1 MLLRRL
7 LQVIL
12 GFGVLLA
19 AALMVGVFY
28 ERAQRGE
35 FRRKVPPI
43 GMTVDIGG
51 RNMQMYCAGEGSP
64 TVILEAPPG
73 WPGLSRNGL
82 LLKISPFTKACWYDR
97 AGTGWS
103 DPGPF
108 PRTPEAIAQD
118 LHALLVSADIP
129 EPYILV
135 GSRGGAHNLVVF
147 RNLYP
152 TQVAGMVLTERQ
164 AETVSDPPAYL
175 LYPLNVLAQVLA
187 RTSVLRFVDDASGD
201 REQPAELTPSQQ
213 ATLTALIRQPES
225 RAAEWSAAVMPGSE
239 ADIPADIVAVPS
251 EDIAIAGAVAQIVEG
266 LRAKTRARED
276 PPTPPESPAGASASR
291 RPLLP
296 SRKRPEPQVPQ
307 RRDRRPSTDRRG
319 AGPGPASRRKK

>member
-7 LQVIL
+7 LQIIL
-12 GFGVLLA
+12 GCGVLLG

-43 GMTVDIGG
+43 GVTVDIGG

-64 TVILEAPPG
+64 TVILEPPPG
-73 WPGLSRNGL
+73 WPGLSRNAL
-82 LLKISPFTKACWYDR
+82 LLKISPFTKVCWYDR

-108 PRTPEAIAQD
+108 PRTPEGIAQD

-135 GSRGGAHNLVVF
+135 GSRGAARSLVVF

-152 TQVAGMVLTERQ
+152 TKVAGIVLTEGQ
-164 AETVSDPPAYL
+164 TETVSDPAPYL

-187 RTSVLRFVDDASGD
+187 RTGVLRLVDDDSGD
-201 REQPAELTPSQQ
+201 REPPAELTAEQQ

-225 RAAEWSAAVMPGSE
+225 RAAEWSAAVMQGRES
-239 ADIPADIVAVPS
+239 DVPADTAPVPDD
-251 EDIAIAGAVAQIVEG
+251 DIKVAGAVAHRVEG
-266 LRAKTRARED
+266 FRAKSRPIED
-276 PPTPPESPAGASASR
+276 PPTPPESPTGASASPR
-291 RPLLP
+291 QPLP
-296 SRKRPEPQVPQ
+296 SRRRREPPDPP
-307 RRDRRPSTDRRG
+307 RRDRKRNTARRG
-319 AGPGPASRRKK
+319 AGLAQASRRKK

>member
-1 MLLRRL
+1 MWLRRL
-7 LQVIL
+7 LQVII
-12 GFGVLLA
+12 GFAVLLA
-19 AALMVGVFY
+19 AALIVGVFY
-28 ERAQRGE
+28 ERHQRGE

-64 TVILEAPPG
+64 TVILESPPG
-73 WPGLSRNGL
+73 WPGLSRAAL

-108 PRTPEAIAQD
+108 PRTAEAIAQD

-135 GSRGGAHNLVVF
+135 GSHAGAHSLVVF
-147 RNLYP
+147 RGLYA
-152 TQVAGMVLTERQ
+152 TQVAGMVLTEGP
-164 AETVSDPPAYL
+164 AETMSDPPRYL

-187 RTSVLRFVDDASGD
+187 RTSVLRFVDDPSGD
-201 REQPAELTPSQQ
+201 REPPAELTPKQQ

-225 RAAEWSAAVMPGSE
+225 RAAEWSAAAMQGGA
-239 ADIPADIVAVPS
+239 ADIPADTVPVPD
-251 EDIAIAGAVAQIVEG
+251 EDIGVAGAVAQIVERS
-266 LRAKTRARED
+266 RAKSRATED
-276 PPTPPESPAGASASR
+276 PPTPPKSPTGASASR
-291 RPLLP
+291 HQLLP
-296 SRKRPEPQVPQ
+296 SRKRPEHRVPQ
-307 RRDRRPSTDRRG
+307 PRDRKPSTARRG